1 MNQKIKV
8 MTVVGTRPEII
19 RLSRVLAKLDQYVDH
34 ILVHTG
40 QNYDYELNEIFFDE
54 LKLRRPDHFLE
65 AVGGS
70 VAETIGKILTRVDP
84 LLASEKPDAL
94 LVLGDT
100 NSCLVVIAA
109 KRRKIPIFH
118 MEAGNRCFD
127 QRVPEESNRKV
138 VDHLADINMPYS
150 TIAREYLL
158 REGLSPDRVVKT
170 GSPMFEVIHH
180 YLPLIEASTVLTR
193 LGLER
198 EQYFVVSCH
207 REENVDSDRN
217 LAQLVGVLNGLAEKY
232 RLRIIMSTHPR
243 TRNRLIASG
252 EQLNPL
258 VELMKPLG
266 LPDYIQLQ
274 RNARAVL
281 SDSGTITEE
290 ASILNFPALNIRE
303 AHERPEGMEEG
314 AVMMTGLSLA
324 RIYQALE
331 VLADQPRSHRLIM
344 PVQDYAVENVS
355 DKVLRIILS
364 YTDYVNSKVWHTTL

>member
-1 MNQKIKV
+1 MKQKLKV

-19 RLSRVLAKLDQYVDH
+19 RLSRVLAKLDQYTDH
-34 ILVHTG
+34 VLVHTG

-70 VAETIGKILTRVDP
+70 VAETIGNILARVDP
-84 LLASEKPDAL
+84 LLEREKPDAF

-100 NSCLVVIAA
+100 NSCLAVIAA

-138 VDHLADINMPYS
+138 VDHLSDINMPYS
-150 TIAREYLL
+150 TIARDYLL
-158 REGLSPDRVVKT
+158 REGISPDRVVKT
-170 GSPMFEVIHH
+170 GSPMHEVIHH
-180 YLPLIEASTVLTR
+180 YLPLIEASDVLTR
-193 LGLER
+193 LGVER
-198 EQYFVVSCH
+198 ERYFVVSCH
-207 REENVDSDRN
+207 REENVDSDQN
-217 LAQLVGVLNGLAEKY
+217 LAQLVGVLNGLAEQFG
-232 RLRIIMSTHPR
+232 LRIIMSTHPR
-243 TRNRLIASG
+243 TRNRLISSG
-252 EQLNPL
+252 VQLNPL

-274 RNARAVL
+274 RHARAVL

-290 ASILNFPALNIRE
+290 SNILNFPALNIRE

-314 AVMMTGLSLA
+314 AVMMTGLSLT
-324 RIYQALE
+324 RILQALDI
-331 VLADQPRSHRLIM
+331 LADQPRNQRL
-344 PVQDYAVENVS
+344 PKLVQDYAINNVS

-364 YTDYVNSKVWHTTL
+364 YTDYVKRVVWRQ

>member
-1 MNQKIKV
+1 M
-8 MTVVGTRPEII
+8 
-19 RLSRVLAKLDQYVDH
+19 
-34 ILVHTG
+34 
-40 QNYDYELNEIFFDE
+40 
-54 LKLRRPDHFLE
+54 
-65 AVGGS
+65 
-70 VAETIGKILTRVDP
+70 
-84 LLASEKPDAL
+84 
-94 LVLGDT
+94 
-100 NSCLVVIAA
+100 
-109 KRRKIPIFH
+109 
-118 MEAGNRCFD
+118 
-127 QRVPEESNRKV
+127 
-138 VDHLADINMPYS
+138 
-150 TIAREYLL
+150 
-158 REGLSPDRVVKT
+158 
-170 GSPMFEVIHH
+170 
-180 YLPLIEASTVLTR
+180 
-193 LGLER
+193 
-198 EQYFVVSCH
+198 
-207 REENVDSDRN
+207 DSDRN